1 MVGTKP
7 KAGTNLKTVLFN
19 DAEDA
24 QESLTAAEVV
34 VPDGRVVLLS
44 GCVQNVNL
52 NFLTIKD
59 NLKWNNNDLSYLVMG
74 TLLNDTTKF

>member
-1 MVGTKP
+1 MFPELLSG
-7 KAGTNLKTVLFN
+7 LKTVIFC

-24 QESLTAAEVV
+24 EEALAAAEVV
-34 VPDGRVVLLS
+34 VADGCIVLLS

-52 NFLTIKD
+52 NLLTIKD

-74 TLLNDTTKF
+74 TLLNETTKF